1 MTDHHAPQ
9 WREWRAALAS
19 PRMHHAW
26 ILAGKKGLGK
36 HDFAFA
42 AARELVA
49 IGRDAPVAEKDPDI
63 QLLTHL
69 PKDDKEAK
77 KAEKGEAFETKRN
90 ISIDQIRAMQ
100 ARLTTRPTLGAFRA
114 IIIEPA
120 DDLERSAANALLKSL
135 EEPPAGTFFLLVTHR
150 PGLLL
155 PTIRS
160 RCRTLRFA
168 ALPDDAMQAILVDQA
183 PDCDAAT
190 RSAAIAAA
198 AGSPGRALG
207 FIASGLGPVADLM
220 RRILG
225 EGDAGFV
232 LRGELAASLGAR
244 PDRAKLE
251 AALDL
256 ARSIL
261 DEDLDT
267 LPADTLTP
275 RVEAHAELVRLTGEL
290 ATYNYDPGL
299 LAMEIGTL
307 LAGAAPA
314 SERANV

>member
-1 MTDHHAPQ
+1 
-9 WREWRAALAS
+9 
-19 PRMHHAW
+19 
-26 ILAGKKGLGK
+26 
-36 HDFAFA
+36 
-42 AARELVA
+42 
-49 IGRDAPVAEKDPDI
+49 
-63 QLLTHL
+63 
-69 PKDDKEAK
+69 
-77 KAEKGEAFETKRN
+77 
-90 ISIDQIRAMQ
+90 MQ
-100 ARLTTRPTLGAFRA
+100 QRLNTRPTLGERRA
-114 IIIEPA
+114 IIIDPA
-120 DDLERSAANALLKSL
+120 DDMERNASNALLKSL
-135 EEPPAGTFFLLVTHR
+135 EEPPRGTYFLLVSHR
-150 PGLLL
+150 PSRLL

-168 ALPDDAMQAILVDQA
+168 ALSDDAMATILAAQA
-183 PDCDAAT
+183 P
-190 RSAAIAAA
+190 AIAAA

-207 FIASGLGPVADLM
+207 FIASGLGPVAELM
-220 RRILG
+220 RRILAQ
-225 EGDAGFV
+225 GDAGFV

-244 PDRAKLE
+244 PDRARLE

-261 DEDLDT
+261 DEGIEAV
-267 LPADTLTP
+267 PAAALSP

>member
-1 MTDHHAPQ
+1 MRLIGHDQA
-9 WREWRAALAS
+9 RAAWRDALDGE
-19 PRMHHAW
+19 RMHHAW
-26 ILAGKKGLGK
+26 LLAGKAGLGK
-36 HDFAFA
+36 MQFALA
-42 AARELVA
+42 AARELVGA
-49 IGRDAPVAEKDPDI
+49 APGLDQHPDI
-63 QLLTHL
+63 HVLTHL
-69 PKDDKEAK
+69 PKDDKEDK
-77 KAEKGEAFETKRN
+77 KREEGKPYETKRN
-90 ISIDQIRAMQ
+90 IAIAQIRAMQ
-100 ARLTTRPTLGAFRA
+100 QRLTTRPTLGERRA
-114 IIIEPA
+114 IIIDPA
-120 DDLERSAANALLKSL
+120 DDMERNASNALLKSL
-135 EEPPAGTFFLLVTHR
+135 EEPPRGTYFLLVSHR
-150 PGLLL
+150 PSRLL

-168 ALPDDAMQAILVDQA
+168 ALPDDAMQAILAERA
-183 PDCDAAT
+183 PNCDAAT

-207 FIASGLGPVADLM
+207 FIASGLGPVAELM

-225 EGDAGFV
+225 EGDSGFV

-244 PDRAKLE
+244 PDRARLE

-261 DEDLDT
+261 DEDLVT
-267 LPADTLTP
+267 LPADAVTP

>member
-1 MTDHHAPQ
+1 
-9 WREWRAALAS
+9 
-19 PRMHHAW
+19 
-26 ILAGKKGLGK
+26 
-36 HDFAFA
+36 
-42 AARELVA
+42 
-49 IGRDAPVAEKDPDI
+49 
-63 QLLTHL
+63 
-69 PKDDKEAK
+69 
-77 KAEKGEAFETKRN
+77 
-90 ISIDQIRAMQ
+90 
-100 ARLTTRPTLGAFRA
+100 
-114 IIIEPA
+114 
-120 DDLERSAANALLKSL
+120 
-135 EEPPAGTFFLLVTHR
+135 
-150 PGLLL
+150 
-155 PTIRS
+155 
-160 RCRTLRFA
+160 
-168 ALPDDAMQAILVDQA
+168 
-183 PDCDAAT
+183 
-190 RSAAIAAA
+190 
-198 AGSPGRALG
+198 
-207 FIASGLGPVADLM
+207 M

>member
-1 MTDHHAPQ
+1 MTLFGHEGA
-9 WREWRAALAS
+9 RAAWKDALEGE
-19 PRMHHAW
+19 RMHHAW
-26 ILAGKKGLGK
+26 LLAGKAGLGK
-36 HDFAFA
+36 MQFALA
-42 AARELVA
+42 AARELVGGEPEA
-49 IGRDAPVAEKDPDI
+49 AQHPDI
-63 QLLTHL
+63 HVLTNL
-69 PKDDKEAK
+69 PKDDKEDK
-77 KAEKGEAFETKRN
+77 KREEGKPYETKRN
-90 ISIDQIRAMQ
+90 IAIAQIRTMQ
-100 ARLTTRPTLGAFRA
+100 QRLNTRPTLGEQRA
-114 IIIEPA
+114 IVIDPA
-120 DDLERSAANALLKSL
+120 DDMERSASNALLKSL
-135 EEPPAGTFFLLVTHR
+135 EEPPRGTYFLLVSHR
-150 PGLLL
+150 PSRLL

-160 RCRTLRFA
+160 RCRTLRFTP
-168 ALPDDAMQAILVDQA
+168 LPDDAMQTILNEQA
-183 PDCDAAT
+183 PDSDPAT
-190 RSAAIAAA
+190 RAAAIAAA

-207 FIASGLGPVADLM
+207 FIDSGLGPVAKLM
-220 RRILG
+220 RRILAQ
-225 EGDAGFV
+225 GDAGFV

-261 DEDLDT
+261 DENIET
-267 LPADTLTP
+267 LPVATLAP